1 KMKRM
6 LYDLALYVD
15 KIAKGDRAIIL
26 AGGFIPTK
34 ERNLSLVP
42 PFPKNFRVTLTET
55 GGCQVHLRV
64 KVWRLARF
72 YRLEYRKL
80 EPDEPWQMVLSSRS
94 KCILADLDRRQDYEF
109 RVAYMGT
116 DPTVT
121 YSDVIRRFVY

>member
-1 KMKRM
+1 MKRM

-34 ERNLSLVP
+34 ERDPSMVP
-42 PFPKNFRVTLTET
+42 PFPKNFRVMLTET

-64 KVWRLARF
+64 KAWRLARF
-72 YRLEYRKL
+72 YRFEYRKL
-80 EPDEPWQMVLSSRS
+80 ESDAPWQIVLSSGS
-94 KCILADLDRRQDYEF
+94 KCILANLDRRQDYEF
-109 RVAYMGT
+109 RVAYLGA